1 MIMPKM
7 GESVMECT
15 ILKWLKNEGD
25 NISKDDSVV
34 EIATDKVD
42 TEIPSTYS
50 GKLSKIL
57 VKEGEIVKVGK
68 PIAIIETINKLDH
81 LDTKNPFTSKIEKDF
96 DNIKKQVSKPI
107 LPNNNDTSKSDSS
120 KFYSPLVLNIASR
133 ENISLDT
140 LEKIKGTGENQR
152 ITKLD
157 LLKFIEEKNIESYKV
172 EDFEEDDH
180 QISLNK
186 GEELIEPNRIRKIIA
201 SRMVESKKISPH
213 VTSYVEADMTNV
225 YKSRNELKEEF
236 LKKHK
241 FPLTFNP
248 IFIHCVTRAIQDFP
262 MINISY
268 INNKII
274 KKNYINIGIAVA
286 LEDDNLI
293 VPVLKDTEKMNFMTI
308 IKESNNLIKKSKENK
323 LIPDD
328 LDGGTFTISNI
339 GSFGNVMGTPIIL
352 QPQVGIL
359 AIGSIRKI
367 PAVVET
373 KKGDEIKIR
382 NRVFLSHTYDH
393 RIIDGALGGKFV
405 QKVANYLESFNL
417 IANLQWMVSNNIN
430 KTAG

>member
-96 DNIKKQVSKPI
+96 DKIKKQVSKPI
-107 LPNNNDTSKSDSS
+107 LPDNIDISQSDSS

-133 ENISLDT
+133 ENISLNT

-225 YKSRNELKEEF
+225 YKARNELKEEF

-293 VPVLKDTEKMNFMTI
+293 VPVLKDTDKMNFMTI

-373 KKGDEIKIR
+373 KKGDKIKIR

-405 QKVANYLESFNL
+405 QKVANYLENFDLISNL
-417 IANLQWMVSNNIN
+417 E
-430 KTAG
+430 

>member
-107 LPNNNDTSKSDSS
+107 SPNNIDISQSDSS

-225 YKSRNELKEEF
+225 YKARNELKEEF

-293 VPVLKDTEKMNFMTI
+293 VPVLKDADKMNFMTI
-308 IKESNNLIKKSKENK
+308 IKESNDLIKKSKENK
-323 LIPDD
+323 LSPDD

-373 KKGDEIKIR
+373 NKGDEIKIR

-405 QKVANYLESFNL
+405 QKVANYLENFDLISNL
-417 IANLQWMVSNNIN
+417 E
-430 KTAG
+430 

>member
-107 LPNNNDTSKSDSS
+107 LPNNKDTSKSDSS

-225 YKSRNELKEEF
+225 YKARNELKEEF

-293 VPVLKDTEKMNFMTI
+293 VPVLKDTDKMNFMTI

-373 KKGDEIKIR
+373 KKGDKIKIR

-405 QKVANYLESFNL
+405 QKVANYLENFNL
-417 IANLQWMVSNNIN
+417 FSNIE
-430 KTAG
+430 

>member
-1 MIMPKM
+1 MSKIEMIMPKM

-68 PIAIIETINKLDH
+68 PIAIIKTINKLDH

-96 DNIKKQVSKPI
+96 DKIKKQVSKPI
-107 LPNNNDTSKSDSS
+107 LPDNIDISQSDSS

-225 YKSRNELKEEF
+225 YKARNELKEEF

-293 VPVLKDTEKMNFMTI
+293 VPVLKDTDKMNFMTI

-405 QKVANYLESFNL
+405 QKVANYLENFHLISNL
-417 IANLQWMVSNNIN
+417 E
-430 KTAG
+430 